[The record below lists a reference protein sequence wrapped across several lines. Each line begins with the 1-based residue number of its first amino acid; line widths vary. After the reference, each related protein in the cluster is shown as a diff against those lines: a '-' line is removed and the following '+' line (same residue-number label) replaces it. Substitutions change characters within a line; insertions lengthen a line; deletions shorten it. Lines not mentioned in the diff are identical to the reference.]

1 MSTVDKSP
9 AQILR
14 TLADVLG
21 DEDCDPDDL
30 IHAFGEVEAGRV
42 EIAEFLSSLLDQTSE

>member
-1 MSTVDKSP
+1 MNTVDKSP

-30 IHAFGEVEAGRV
+30 IHVFGDVEAGRV
-42 EIAEFLSSLLDQTSE
+42 EIADFLSSLLENASE

>member
-1 MSTVDKSP
+1 MNSVDKSP

-21 DEDCDPDDL
+21 DEERDPDDL
-30 IHAFGEVEAGRV
+30 IHAFGDVEAMRV
-42 EIAEFLSSLLDQTSE
+42 DVAELLSSLLGHTSE